1 MSVLNSVPSGY
12 DLRPAYYDNFHCL
25 ASDCNLS
32 CCKGWRIVFDKKDY
46 MSLKRL
52 SGSPELNSHIR
63 NALKRIRGK
72 SFNGAF
78 GEFRMIGENDSC
90 LLRCENGLCM
100 LQVEKGH
107 EILPFVCR
115 IFPRKEV
122 PSCSGYYERSL
133 SPACEAVLN
142 LLWELPEGVDF
153 RSDPCS
159 ACQKIPSRPYTL
171 EGCFQEIRSQCID
184 FLQDRCIP
192 LPQRILLMGL
202 ALQSLVDGETDLT
215 RWMARARLLTEQASA
230 GGLLPAEE
238 AEQHLPSFLINNI
251 RIILSFPDRNDDF
264 KGLRQELTSALTLDV
279 NVQDQ
284 GKYEISVKEYQ
295 DARAR
300 FQERFGGRDYFM
312 ENLMV
317 SIFFHLGFPAL
328 ETPEALWKSYINFC
342 SLYSVYRYLSVM
354 SCRAGAAGDRNE
366 LFRLIVYGSRK
377 MVHNGLLPDAV
388 GASFLQ
394 NKSSTLA
401 HMAVLLSN

>member
-1 MSVLNSVPSGY
+1 
-12 DLRPAYYDNFHCL
+12 
-25 ASDCNLS
+25 
-32 CCKGWRIVFDKKDY
+32 
-46 MSLKRL
+46 
-52 SGSPELNSHIR
+52 
-63 NALKRIRGK
+63 
-72 SFNGAF
+72 
-78 GEFRMIGENDSC
+78 
-90 LLRCENGLCM
+90 
-100 LQVEKGH
+100 
-107 EILPFVCR
+107 
-115 IFPRKEV
+115 
-122 PSCSGYYERSL
+122 
-133 SPACEAVLN
+133 
-142 LLWELPEGVDF
+142 
-153 RSDPCS
+153 
-159 ACQKIPSRPYTL
+159 
-171 EGCFQEIRSQCID
+171 
-184 FLQDRCIP
+184 
-192 LPQRILLMGL
+192 
-202 ALQSLVDGETDLT
+202 
-215 RWMARARLLTEQASA
+215 MARARLLTEQASA

-279 NVQDQ
+279 NVQCQ

-300 FQERFGGRDYFM
+300 FQERFGRRDYFM

>member
-159 ACQKIPSRPYTL
+159 ACQKIPSRPHTL

-230 GGLLPAEE
+230 GCLLPAEE

-284 GKYEISVKEYQ
+284 GKYEISVKE
-295 DARAR
+295 
-300 FQERFGGRDYFM
+300 
-312 ENLMV
+312 
-317 SIFFHLGFPAL
+317 S
-328 ETPEALWKSYINFC
+328 
-342 SLYSVYRYLSVM
+342 
-354 SCRAGAAGDRNE
+354 
-366 LFRLIVYGSRK
+366 
-377 MVHNGLLPDAV
+377 
-388 GASFLQ
+388 
-394 NKSSTLA
+394 
-401 HMAVLLSN
+401 